1 MLKQNSLDSFHFKF
15 LYWVSGD
22 VAVRGPLFVSGKR
35 SAFSDEVQP
44 TRVVIHHLQVPISSP
59 CAQKL
64 RETTRFKVMGLG
76 FMPKALRD
84 EPKSKWYN
92 LLESVADPGTEL

>member
-1 MLKQNSLDSFHFKF
+1 MKQNSLDSFHFKF
-15 LYWVSGD
+15 LYWVSGV
-22 VAVRGPLFVSGKR
+22 VAVRGPLFVRGKR

-44 TRVVIHHLQVPISSP
+44 TQVVIHHLQVPIPSP

-64 RETTRFKVMGLG
+64 RETTRFKVMALG

-84 EPKSKWYN
+84 EPKSK
-92 LLESVADPGTEL
+92 